1 MNQQERK
8 KKAWEKNSEMY
19 HKLLEECDFEG
30 AKEYA
35 KKLNG
40 DTAAAEVEFLQ
51 KFYTLY
57 ETGDWQAAID
67 AFDSDGREWESDHI
81 KKVLQMLRK
90 KLWRL
95 VPMVVR
101 FP

>member
-57 ETGDWQAAID
+57 ETGDGVPSLEVEVD
-67 AFDSDGREWESDHI
+67 VRREWESDHI